1 MNAIHMTTP
10 IYSELLPKKTPV
22 MNRGM
27 TIKGKSVMDDD
38 RPFTA
43 TDLICIYRAHPEV
56 SKHVAQHVSAALL
69 CHPQFPTLRDVIGII
84 HKELAAFKS
93 EDDGSC

>member
-1 MNAIHMTTP
+1 M
-10 IYSELLPKKTPV
+10 PV

-43 TDLICIYRAHPEV
+43 TDLVCIYRAHPEV
-56 SKHVAQHVSAALL
+56 SKRVAQRVSAVLVDRPEFL
-69 CHPQFPTLRDVIGII
+69 MWRDLVEIL
-84 HKELAAFKS
+84 HKELMAFKS
-93 EDDGSC
+93 GHTGHVGHIYSDHEQER